1 MSGPKSSRYTLT
13 AEQLKRILEEQERL
27 RKEQEEKARKERESK
42 EAKEYLASVKSKS
55 KRFLSMVQEFEQK
68 ALSMKDAISTESQ
81 SRYQQLYDK
90 GHELESVCRTTAKT
104 NHSELMRARGLAEQ
118 LYDAIAA
125 EGEGLIASTNE
136 WILQQRIQNDEIISE
151 GMQISFAS
159 VGLVEEPI
167 DPIKV
172 RVEAELEEL
181 LLLDIAETL
190 RNELEHAIDQF
201 KTIEDVNARS
211 NFSAI
216 TLEPLKKRCVSNA
229 KFRKTN
235 AERYRNTYVRYLA
248 LCRQL
253 EESEEVFEFT
263 EEGLAA
269 LERAVSNYEQKVQRN
284 AEQEY
289 ISRSVDEVLREMGY
303 EVIGHR
309 TVQKKSGKSFKSK
322 LLTYDDGT
330 VVNVT
335 EASTGQITMEIGGM
349 DDSDRLPDAN
359 ERVALRKTME
369 AFCKDFKEIE
379 HRLSERGVILDSRL
393 SMAPPEEAYAQIIN
407 YNDYELVEDYQIVI
421 AKKSRTTQSQKR
433 KQMRND

>member
-27 RKEQEEKARKERESK
+27 RKEREEKAREERESK
-42 EAKEYLASVKSKS
+42 EAKEYLANVRARAS
-55 KRFLSMVQEFEQK
+55 RFLSMVRDFEHK
-68 ALSMKDAISTESQ
+68 AFSVKDTISTENQ
-81 SRYQQLYDK
+81 IRYQQLYENGK
-90 GHELESVCRTTAKT
+90 QLESVCRTTSKR

-118 LYDAIAA
+118 LYEAIAG
-125 EGEGLIASTNE
+125 EGEALIASTNE
-136 WILQQRIQNDEIISE
+136 WILQQRILNDEIISE
-151 GMQISFAS
+151 GMQISFDS

-172 RVEAELEEL
+172 RIEAELEEL
-181 LLLDIAETL
+181 LLLDISETL
-190 RNELEHAIDQF
+190 RSELGHAIAQF
-201 KTIEDVNARS
+201 RSIEDENARS

-216 TLEPLKKRCVSNA
+216 TLEPLKKRCISNA
-229 KFRKTN
+229 TFRKTY
-235 AERYRNTYVRYLA
+235 AERYRNAYVRYLA
-248 LCRQL
+248 LCREL

-269 LERAVSNYEQKVQRN
+269 LEIVVSNYEQKAIKN

-303 EVIGHR
+303 EVIGQR
-309 TVQKKSGKSFKSK
+309 TVRKKSGKSFKSK

-349 DDSDRLPDAN
+349 DDTDRLPDAN

-379 HRLSERGVILDSRL
+379 NRLSERGVILDSRL

-407 YNDYELVEDYQIVI
+407 YTDYELVEDYQKVI
-421 AKKSRTTQSQKR
+421 GTKSRTTQSQKK
-433 KQMRND
+433 KQMRNE